1 MRCPNCDREM
11 VDTVSSSDAKGDTY
25 GCPRCHT
32 LFTIEREKYKEP
44 DDSEI
49 TCDHEAGA
57 EMLKASAGEE

>member
-32 LFTIEREKYKEP
+32 LFTKEP

-57 EMLKASAGEE
+57 EMLKASAEEEL

>member
-32 LFTIEREKYKEP
+32 LFTAAWKLKQEGFLFETYHEK
-44 DDSEI
+44 
-49 TCDHEAGA
+49 DHVLVARRI
-57 EMLKASAGEE
+57 K